1 MLQDSKILKN
11 LVEMKRLPVLF
22 IGSGF
27 SKRYLKNYP
36 TWIELLKEIAKLIE
50 INDVQ
55 FQAYI
60 QKIRSLHPDYKDSE
74 IYSELATVLSDLLT
88 TKLINKEINIDKI
101 LNQEEKEKYLNG
113 TDCFKLL
120 ISKKFL
126 DYEINSDK
134 KEELKVLSKI
144 QNKISS
150 VLTTNYD
157 NFLKNVIFTNSE
169 QFISQDDLYFSE
181 HTNYA
186 EIYKLHGDVSSP
198 NSIIITSNDYNNFNK
213 NLKLLTAKV
222 MTLLCDFPIV
232 FLGYSLSDENIKA
245 IFYDFINSF
254 GPDVKIKCKDK
265 FIFIEYKKDEMG
277 FIEGEKIF
285 QYNGS
290 DITVKTIKTDNFLDV
305 FNYIDM
311 IAPVNSSIELREIK
325 KQFKKLV
332 ISSEKGEGLPF
343 TNVNNIENSNSIIFD
358 YRPTTNSSAIGV
370 MPTMDGFAKN
380 PDELNLLVFNGV
392 EIDYCQYATN
402 WFEISRIQNTRNIC
416 VFTIKANLPDNIK
429 NCNKFDINYSYRKQQ
444 FDNLISDNNTTIE
457 NTLSSGKE
465 EIYQEINATDENSTL
480 NKFSNICSHILKF
493 RLVNKLTNQDCH
505 ELISMIISKKSDV
518 VSNSNMRKLMSFYD
532 YLINYNQLNRK

>member
-1 MLQDSKILKN
+1 MLQDSTILKN

-36 TWIELLKEIAKLIE
+36 TWIELLKEVAELIGL
-50 INDVQ
+50 NDVQ
-55 FQAYI
+55 FEAHM
-60 QKIRSLHPDYKDSE
+60 QKIRSLHPDYKNSE
-74 IYSELATVLSDLLT
+74 IYAALATVLSDLLT
-88 TKLINKEINIDKI
+88 TKLINQEINIDKI
-101 LNQEEKEKYLNG
+101 LTQEEKEKYLNG

-126 DYEINSDK
+126 NFEINSDK
-134 KEELKVLSKI
+134 EEELKDLSKI

-186 EIYKLHGDVSSP
+186 EIYKLHGDVSFP
-198 NSIIITSNDYNNFNK
+198 NSIIITSNDYNSFNK

-222 MTLLCDFPIV
+222 MTLLCDFPII

-265 FIFIEYKKDEMG
+265 FIFIEYKKDEQG

-290 DITVKTIKTDNFLDV
+290 DITVKTIKTDNFSDV
-305 FNYIDM
+305 FKYIDM
-311 IAPVNSSIELREIK
+311 IHPVNSSIELREIK
-325 KQFKKLV
+325 KSLKKLIV
-332 ISSEKGEGLPF
+332 SSEKGEGLPF
-343 TNVNNIENSNSIIFD
+343 ANINNIENSNSIVFD
-358 YRPTTNSSAIGV
+358 YRPTTDLSAIGI
-370 MPTMDGFAKN
+370 MPTMDGFARN
-380 PDELNLLVFNGV
+380 PDELNLLIFNGA
-392 EIDYCQYATN
+392 EIDYGQYASN
-402 WFEISRIQNTRNIC
+402 WFEISGIQNTRNIC
-416 VFTIKANLPDNIK
+416 VFTIKSNLLDNIE
-429 NCNKFDINYSYRKQQ
+429 NCNKFNINYTYRKQQ
-444 FDNLISDNNTTIE
+444 FDNLIRENNTIVD
-457 NTLSSGKE
+457 NSSSSGKE
-465 EIYQEINATDENSTL
+465 EIYQEINSTDKTSTI

-493 RLVNKLTNQDCH
+493 RLANKLTNQDCH
-505 ELISMIISKKSDV
+505 ELISLVINKKRDIIA
-518 VSNSNMRKLMSFYD
+518 NSNMRKLMSFYD
-532 YLINYNQLNRK
+532 YLVNYNQLN

>member
-1 MLQDSKILKN
+1 MLQDSTILKN

-36 TWIELLKEIAKLIE
+36 TWIELLKEVAELIGL
-50 INDVQ
+50 NDVQ
-55 FQAYI
+55 FEAHM
-60 QKIRSLHPDYKDSE
+60 QKIRSLHPDYKNSE
-74 IYSELATVLSDLLT
+74 IYAALATVLSDLLT
-88 TKLINKEINIDKI
+88 TKLINQEINIDKI
-101 LNQEEKEKYLNG
+101 LTQEEKEKYLNG

-126 DYEINSDK
+126 NFEINSDK
-134 KEELKVLSKI
+134 EEELKDLSKI

-186 EIYKLHGDVSSP
+186 EIYKLHGDVSFP
-198 NSIIITSNDYNNFNK
+198 NSIIITSNDYNSFNK

-222 MTLLCDFPIV
+222 MTLLCDFPII

-265 FIFIEYKKDEMG
+265 FIFIEYKKDEQG

-290 DITVKTIKTDNFLDV
+290 DITVKTIKTDNFSDV
-305 FNYIDM
+305 FKYIDM
-311 IAPVNSSIELREIK
+311 IHPVNSSIELREIK
-325 KQFKKLV
+325 KSLKKLIV
-332 ISSEKGEGLPF
+332 SSEKGEGLPF
-343 TNVNNIENSNSIIFD
+343 ANINNIENSNSIVFD
-358 YRPTTNSSAIGV
+358 YRPTTDLSAIGI
-370 MPTMDGFAKN
+370 MPTMDGFARN
-380 PDELNLLVFNGV
+380 PDELNLLIFNGA
-392 EIDYCQYATN
+392 EIDYGQYASN
-402 WFEISRIQNTRNIC
+402 WFEISGIQNTRNIC
-416 VFTIKANLPDNIK
+416 VFTIKSNLLDNIE
-429 NCNKFDINYSYRKQQ
+429 NCNKFNINYTYRKQQ
-444 FDNLISDNNTTIE
+444 FDNLIRENNTIVD
-457 NTLSSGKE
+457 NSSSSGKE
-465 EIYQEINATDENSTL
+465 EIYQEINSTDETSTI

-493 RLVNKLTNQDCH
+493 RLANKLTNQDCH
-505 ELISMIISKKSDV
+505 ELISLVINKKRDIIA
-518 VSNSNMRKLMSFYD
+518 NSNMRKLMSFYD
-532 YLINYNQLNRK
+532 YLVNYNQLN

>member
-1 MLQDSKILKN
+1 MLQDSTILKN

-36 TWIELLKEIAKLIE
+36 TWIELLKEVAELIGL
-50 INDVQ
+50 NDVQ
-55 FQAYI
+55 FEAHI
-60 QKIRSLHPDYKDSE
+60 QKIRSLHPDYKNSE
-74 IYSELATVLSDLLT
+74 IYAALATVLSDLLT
-88 TKLINKEINIDKI
+88 TKLINQEINIDKI
-101 LNQEEKEKYLNG
+101 LTQEEKEKYLNG

-126 DYEINSDK
+126 NFEINSDK
-134 KEELKVLSKI
+134 EEELKDLSKI

-186 EIYKLHGDVSSP
+186 EIYKLHGDVSFP
-198 NSIIITSNDYNNFNK
+198 NSIIITSNDYNSFNK

-222 MTLLCDFPIV
+222 MTLLCDFPII

-265 FIFIEYKKDEMG
+265 FIFIEYKKDEQG

-290 DITVKTIKTDNFLDV
+290 DITVKTIKTDNFSDV
-305 FNYIDM
+305 FKYIDM
-311 IAPVNSSIELREIK
+311 IHPVNSSIELREIK
-325 KQFKKLV
+325 KSLKKLIV
-332 ISSEKGEGLPF
+332 SSEKGEGLPF
-343 TNVNNIENSNSIIFD
+343 ANINNIENSNSIVFD
-358 YRPTTNSSAIGV
+358 YRPTTDLSAIGIV
-370 MPTMDGFAKN
+370 STMDGFARN
-380 PDELNLLVFNGV
+380 PDELNLLIFNGA
-392 EIDYCQYATN
+392 EIDYGQYASN
-402 WFEISRIQNTRNIC
+402 WFEISGIQNTRNIC
-416 VFTIKANLPDNIK
+416 VFTIKSNLLDNIE
-429 NCNKFDINYSYRKQQ
+429 NCNKFNINYTYRKQQ
-444 FDNLISDNNTTIE
+444 FDNLIRENNTIVD
-457 NTLSSGKE
+457 NSSSSGKE
-465 EIYQEINATDENSTL
+465 EIYQEINSTDETSTI

-493 RLVNKLTNQDCH
+493 RLANKLTNQDCH
-505 ELISMIISKKSDV
+505 ELISLVINKKRDIIA
-518 VSNSNMRKLMSFYD
+518 NSNMRKLMSFYD
-532 YLINYNQLNRK
+532 YLVNYNQLN

>member
-1 MLQDSKILKN
+1 MLQDSTILKN

-36 TWIELLKEIAKLIE
+36 TWIELLKEVAELIGL
-50 INDVQ
+50 NDVQ
-55 FQAYI
+55 FEAHI
-60 QKIRSLHPDYKDSE
+60 QKIRSLHPDYKNSE
-74 IYSELATVLSDLLT
+74 IYAALATVLSDLLT
-88 TKLINKEINIDKI
+88 TKLINQEINIDKI
-101 LNQEEKEKYLNG
+101 LTQEEKEKYLNG

-126 DYEINSDK
+126 NFEINSDK
-134 KEELKVLSKI
+134 EEELKDLSKI

-186 EIYKLHGDVSSP
+186 EIYKLHGDVSFP
-198 NSIIITSNDYNNFNK
+198 NSIIITSNDYNSFNK

-222 MTLLCDFPIV
+222 MTLLCDFPII

-265 FIFIEYKKDEMG
+265 FIFIEYKKDEQG

-290 DITVKTIKTDNFLDV
+290 DITVKTIKTDNFSDV
-305 FNYIDM
+305 FKYIDM
-311 IAPVNSSIELREIK
+311 IHPVNSSIELREIK
-325 KQFKKLV
+325 KSLKKLIV
-332 ISSEKGEGLPF
+332 SSEKGEGLPF
-343 TNVNNIENSNSIIFD
+343 ANINNIENSNSIVFD
-358 YRPTTNSSAIGV
+358 YRPTTDLSAIGI
-370 MPTMDGFAKN
+370 MPTMDGFARN
-380 PDELNLLVFNGV
+380 PDELNLLIFNGA
-392 EIDYCQYATN
+392 EIDYGQYASN
-402 WFEISRIQNTRNIC
+402 WFEISGIQNTRNIC
-416 VFTIKANLPDNIK
+416 VFTIKSNLLDNIE
-429 NCNKFDINYSYRKQQ
+429 NCNKFNINYTYRKQQ
-444 FDNLISDNNTTIE
+444 FDNLIRENNTIVD
-457 NTLSSGKE
+457 NSSSSGKE
-465 EIYQEINATDENSTL
+465 EIYQEINSTDETSTI

-493 RLVNKLTNQDCH
+493 RLANKLTNQDCH
-505 ELISMIISKKSDV
+505 ELISLVINKKRDIIA
-518 VSNSNMRKLMSFYD
+518 NSNMRKLMSFYD
-532 YLINYNQLNRK
+532 YLVNYNQLN

>member
-1 MLQDSKILKN
+1 MLQDSTILKN

-36 TWIELLKEIAKLIE
+36 TWIELLKEVAELIGL
-50 INDVQ
+50 NDVQ
-55 FQAYI
+55 FEAHI
-60 QKIRSLHPDYKDSE
+60 QKIRSLHPDYKNSE
-74 IYSELATVLSDLLT
+74 IYAALATVLSDLLT
-88 TKLINKEINIDKI
+88 TKLINQEINIDKI
-101 LNQEEKEKYLNG
+101 LTQEEKEKYLNG

-126 DYEINSDK
+126 NFEINSDK
-134 KEELKVLSKI
+134 EEELKDLSKI

-186 EIYKLHGDVSSP
+186 EIYKLHGDVSFP
-198 NSIIITSNDYNNFNK
+198 NSIIITSNDYNSFNK

-222 MTLLCDFPIV
+222 MTLLCDFPII

-265 FIFIEYKKDEMG
+265 FIFIEYKKDEQG

-285 QYNGS
+285 QHNGS
-290 DITVKTIKTDNFLDV
+290 DITVKTIKTDNFSDV
-305 FNYIDM
+305 FKYIDM
-311 IAPVNSSIELREIK
+311 IHPVNSSIELREIK
-325 KQFKKLV
+325 KSLKKLIV
-332 ISSEKGEGLPF
+332 SSEKGEGLPF
-343 TNVNNIENSNSIIFD
+343 ANINNIENSNSIVFD
-358 YRPTTNSSAIGV
+358 YRPTTDLSAIGI
-370 MPTMDGFAKN
+370 MPTMDGFARN
-380 PDELNLLVFNGV
+380 PDELNLLIFNGA
-392 EIDYCQYATN
+392 EIDYRQYASN
-402 WFEISRIQNTRNIC
+402 WFEISGIQNTRNIC
-416 VFTIKANLPDNIK
+416 VFTIKSNLLDNIE
-429 NCNKFDINYSYRKQQ
+429 NCNKFNINYTYRKQQ
-444 FDNLISDNNTTIE
+444 FDNLIRENNTIVD
-457 NTLSSGKE
+457 NSSSSGKE
-465 EIYQEINATDENSTL
+465 EIYQEINSTDETSTI

-493 RLVNKLTNQDCH
+493 RLANKLTNQDCH
-505 ELISMIISKKSDV
+505 EFISLVINKKRDIIA
-518 VSNSNMRKLMSFYD
+518 NSNMRKLMSFYD
-532 YLINYNQLNRK
+532 YLVNYNQLN

>member
-1 MLQDSKILKN
+1 MLQDSTILKN

-36 TWIELLKEIAKLIE
+36 TWIELLKEVAELIGL
-50 INDVQ
+50 NDVQ
-55 FQAYI
+55 FEAHI
-60 QKIRSLHPDYKDSE
+60 QKIRSLHPDYKNSE
-74 IYSELATVLSDLLT
+74 IYAALATVLSDLLT
-88 TKLINKEINIDKI
+88 TKLINQEINIDKI
-101 LNQEEKEKYLNG
+101 LTQEEKEKYLNG

-126 DYEINSDK
+126 NFEINSDK
-134 KEELKVLSKI
+134 EEELKDLSKI

-186 EIYKLHGDVSSP
+186 EIYKLHGDVSFP
-198 NSIIITSNDYNNFNK
+198 NSIIITSNDYNSFNK

-222 MTLLCDFPIV
+222 MTLLCDFPII

-265 FIFIEYKKDEMG
+265 FIFIEYKKDEQG

-290 DITVKTIKTDNFLDV
+290 DITVKTIKTDNFSDV
-305 FNYIDM
+305 FKYIDM
-311 IAPVNSSIELREIK
+311 IHPVNSSIELREIK
-325 KQFKKLV
+325 KSLKKLIV
-332 ISSEKGEGLPF
+332 SSEKGEGLPF
-343 TNVNNIENSNSIIFD
+343 ANINNIENSNSIVFD
-358 YRPTTNSSAIGV
+358 YRPTTDLSAIGIV
-370 MPTMDGFAKN
+370 PTMDGFARN
-380 PDELNLLVFNGV
+380 PDELNLLIFNGA
-392 EIDYCQYATN
+392 EIDYGQYASN
-402 WFEISRIQNTRNIC
+402 WFEISGIQNTRNIC
-416 VFTIKANLPDNIK
+416 VFTIKSNLLDNIE
-429 NCNKFDINYSYRKQQ
+429 NCNKFNINYTYRKQQ
-444 FDNLISDNNTTIE
+444 FDNLIRENNTIVD
-457 NTLSSGKE
+457 NSSSSGKE
-465 EIYQEINATDENSTL
+465 EIYQEINSTDETSTI

-493 RLVNKLTNQDCH
+493 RLANKLTNQDCH
-505 ELISMIISKKSDV
+505 ELISLVINKKRDIIA
-518 VSNSNMRKLMSFYD
+518 NSNMRKLMSFYD
-532 YLINYNQLNRK
+532 YLVNYNQLN

>member
-1 MLQDSKILKN
+1 MLQDSTILKN

-36 TWIELLKEIAKLIE
+36 TWIELLKEVAELIGL
-50 INDVQ
+50 NDVQ
-55 FQAYI
+55 FEAHI
-60 QKIRSLHPDYKDSE
+60 QKIRSLHPDYKNSE
-74 IYSELATVLSDLLT
+74 IYAALATVLSDLLT
-88 TKLINKEINIDKI
+88 TKLINQEINIDKI
-101 LNQEEKEKYLNG
+101 LTQEEKEKYLNG

-126 DYEINSDK
+126 NFEINSDK
-134 KEELKVLSKI
+134 EEELKDLSKI

-186 EIYKLHGDVSSP
+186 EIYKLHGDVSFP
-198 NSIIITSNDYNNFNK
+198 NSIIITSNDYNSFNK

-222 MTLLCDFPIV
+222 MTLLCDFPII

-265 FIFIEYKKDEMG
+265 FIFIEYKKDEQG

-290 DITVKTIKTDNFLDV
+290 DITVKTIKTDNFSDV
-305 FNYIDM
+305 FKYIDM
-311 IAPVNSSIELREIK
+311 IHPVNSSIELREIK
-325 KQFKKLV
+325 KSLKKLIV
-332 ISSEKGEGLPF
+332 SSEKGEGLPF
-343 TNVNNIENSNSIIFD
+343 ANINNIENSNSIVFD
-358 YRPTTNSSAIGV
+358 YRPTTDLSAIGIV
-370 MPTMDGFAKN
+370 PTMDGFARN
-380 PDELNLLVFNGV
+380 PDELNLLIFNGA
-392 EIDYCQYATN
+392 EIDYGQYASN
-402 WFEISRIQNTRNIC
+402 WFEISGIQNTRNIC
-416 VFTIKANLPDNIK
+416 VFTIKSNLLDNIE
-429 NCNKFDINYSYRKQQ
+429 NCNKFNINYTYRKQQ
-444 FDNLISDNNTTIE
+444 FDNLIRENNTIVD
-457 NTLSSGKE
+457 NSSSSGKE
-465 EIYQEINATDENSTL
+465 EIYQEINSTDETSTI

-493 RLVNKLTNQDCH
+493 RLANKLTNQDCH
-505 ELISMIISKKSDV
+505 EFISLVINKKRDIIA
-518 VSNSNMRKLMSFYD
+518 NSNMRKLMSFYD
-532 YLINYNQLNRK
+532 YLVNYNQLN